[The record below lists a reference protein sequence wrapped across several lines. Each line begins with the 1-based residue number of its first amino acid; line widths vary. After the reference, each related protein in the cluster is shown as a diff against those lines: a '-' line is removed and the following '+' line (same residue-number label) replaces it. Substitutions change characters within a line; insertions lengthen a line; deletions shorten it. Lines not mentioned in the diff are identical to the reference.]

1 MTSKRQL
8 RKQSKAILENMNSA
22 KKEELSQV
30 AAPKRTV
37 IADQPNKKSF
47 CERHPK
53 TCKAGKV
60 AGIVGLGAGA
70 VAVDVATDG
79 AAGLSEFIIEP
90 VYNKTAGKIKDIQKT
105 RELRESSQKKWEEM
119 QNKSAKKP
127 KSSSPKKSTTGTVK
141 KKSPATAQ
149 KRSQA
154 KKSTTAKKKSTTKKK
169 TSRKST
175 DALDYWRL

>member
-8 RKQSKAILENMNSA
+8 RKQSKAILENMDSA
-22 KKEELSQV
+22 KKEELSRV

-37 IADQPNKKSF
+37 TTDQPDKKSF
-47 CERHPK
+47 CQRHPK
-53 TCKAGKV
+53 TCKAGAV
-60 AGIVGLGAGA
+60 TGIVGLGAGL
-70 VAVDVATDG
+70 VAADVVTGG
-79 AAGLSEFIIEP
+79 AGFSEMVFEP
-90 VYNKTAGKIKDIQKT
+90 VFEKTSGKIKDIKRT
-105 RELRESSQKKWEEM
+105 RELRENSQKKWEEM

-127 KSSSPKKSTTGTVK
+127 KTSSPKKSTGTVK

-154 KKSTTAKKKSTTKKK
+154 KKSTTPKKKPITKKK

>member
-22 KKEELSQV
+22 KKEELSRV

-37 IADQPNKKSF
+37 ITDQPNKKSF

-60 AGIVGLGAGA
+60 AGMVGLGAGA

-79 AAGLSEFIIEP
+79 GAGLSEFIIEP
-90 VYNKTAGKIKDIQKT
+90 VYEKTSGKIKEIKRT
-105 RELRESSQKKWEEM
+105 HELRENTQKKWEEM

-127 KSSSPKKSTTGTVK
+127 KSSSPKKSTGTVK
-141 KKSPATAQ
+141 KKSPTTAQ

-175 DALDYWRL
+175 DDLDYWRL